1 MSIDVQYF
9 ADSDAL
15 SLWTGA
21 PAAEAEE
28 IAEGVIVDFDAEGN
42 VVGFTL
48 ERASALLQPMLDA
61 ARKASQWS
69 QRPAAAPRPK
79 RHSEPSD
86 KRFPDYPVTRIDA
99 TGAP

>member
-1 MSIDVQYF
+1 MSIDVRYF
-9 ADSDAL
+9 ANSDAL

-61 ARKASQWS
+61 ARIRSA
-69 QRPAAAPRPK
+69 
-79 RHSEPSD
+79 E
-86 KRFPDYPVTRIDA
+86 VE
-99 TGAP
+99 GAVAGIKDNWPL